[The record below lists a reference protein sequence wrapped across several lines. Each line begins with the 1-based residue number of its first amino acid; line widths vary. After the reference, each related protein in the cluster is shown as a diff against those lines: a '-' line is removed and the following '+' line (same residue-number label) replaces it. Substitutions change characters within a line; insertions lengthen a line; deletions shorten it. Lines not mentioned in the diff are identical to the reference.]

1 MLSAVCLLSVLD
13 LIKKYVVDRG
23 GQGFSGS
30 NEDRIG
36 DLKNSA
42 FGENLKALSFFNL
55 EN

>member
-1 MLSAVCLLSVLD
+1 MFALHFRLNKEVCG
-13 LIKKYVVDRG
+13 RQR

-42 FGENLKALSFFNL
+42 FGENLKAPSFFNL